1 MIPIDVRK
9 FNLPKKIQCEHCS
22 DGTVRFIRYTTPATL
37 DDYITMRRLPNFYGE
52 STEYSLS
59 VHLPESSK
67 VDTLVTLAHT
77 SANCWKMSVSK
88 ASGSDLYSFKTMNE
102 VSDEL
107 KRVFV

>member
-9 FNLPKKIQCEHCS
+9 FNLPKRIQCEHCTDES
-22 DGTVRFIRYTTPATL
+22 VRFISYTTPTTPN
-37 DDYITMRRLPNFYGE
+37 DYITMQRRPSYYGE

-59 VHLPESSK
+59 VHLPEQRR
-67 VDTLVTLAHT
+67 VEILATVAHT
-77 SANCWKMSVSK
+77 SVNCWKMSVSK
-88 ASGSDLYSFKTMNE
+88 ASGSDFYSFKTLNE